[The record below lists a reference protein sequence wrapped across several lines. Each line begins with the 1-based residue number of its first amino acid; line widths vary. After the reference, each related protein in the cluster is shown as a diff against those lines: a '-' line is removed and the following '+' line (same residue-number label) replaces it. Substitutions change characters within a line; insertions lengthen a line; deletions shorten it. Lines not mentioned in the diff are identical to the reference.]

1 MRILACLA
9 SLALTLPFHASPIDD
24 LTAWL
29 ARPRDQRPAL
39 AEQPFAAA
47 PLTRTQAAQAREK
60 LWADHAAMM
69 KAGHPND
76 ASPLGLRDI
85 GFTIHVGALDDG
97 YKRNQVAAEWARK
110 LDALEKAD
118 PDGYR
123 HLVKLHEG
131 RSHWMNREDAE
142 AVDWMLKF
150 T

>member
-60 LWADHAAMM
+60 LWADHVAMI
-69 KAGHPND
+69 KAE
-76 ASPLGLRDI
+76 
-85 GFTIHVGALDDG
+85 
-97 YKRNQVAAEWARK
+97 RNAEWEAKAINVGDHTLK
-110 LDALEKAD
+110 LKT
-118 PDGYR
+118 
-123 HLVKLHEG
+123 
-131 RSHWMNREDAE
+131 
-142 AVDWMLKF
+142 KF
-150 T
+150 VGTKPVGGWNLF